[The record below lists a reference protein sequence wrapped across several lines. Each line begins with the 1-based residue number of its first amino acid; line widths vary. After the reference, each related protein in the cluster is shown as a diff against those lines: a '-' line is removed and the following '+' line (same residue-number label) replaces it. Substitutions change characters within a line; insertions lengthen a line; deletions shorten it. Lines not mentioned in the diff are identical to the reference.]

1 VASPRKAD
9 PAAPLAVL
17 RREEVAAIV
26 AVLAVAA
33 MAWLITDVRMAGMDA
48 GPWTDPGSLGVYTS
62 TWFVMMVAMMLPSTM
77 PMVLVFRRLK
87 QARSSPTLATSI
99 FVIGYFAV
107 WTASGLVAYAAL
119 KAGLSGGIFTWD
131 HSGRPIAVGALIV
144 AAVYEITPLKNMCL
158 GKCRSPFGFLL
169 SSWRDGLLGA
179 FTMGARHGAWCL
191 GCCWALMV
199 ALFALGVM
207 SLTWMLVV
215 TGLIATEKLLP
226 WRKVATG
233 VVTVVLLAA
242 AIGVAVAPASVPW
255 LTIPMAGHMHM

>member
-1 VASPRKAD
+1 
-9 PAAPLAVL
+9 
-17 RREEVAAIV
+17 
-26 AVLAVAA
+26 
-33 MAWLITDVRMAGMDA
+33 M
-48 GPWTDPGSLGVYTS
+48 
-62 TWFVMMVAMMLPSTM
+62 
-77 PMVLVFRRLK
+77 
-87 QARSSPTLATSI
+87 
-99 FVIGYFAV
+99 
-107 WTASGLVAYAAL
+107 
-119 KAGLSGGIFTWD
+119 
-131 HSGRPIAVGALIV
+131 AVGALIV

-169 SSWRDGLLGA
+169 SSWRDGLRGA

-215 TGLIATEKLLP
+215 TGLIAIEKLLP